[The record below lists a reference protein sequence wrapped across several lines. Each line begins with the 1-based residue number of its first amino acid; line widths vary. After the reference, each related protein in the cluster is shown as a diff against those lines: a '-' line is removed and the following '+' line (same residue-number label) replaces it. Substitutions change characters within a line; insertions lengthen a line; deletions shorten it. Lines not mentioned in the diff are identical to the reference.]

1 MNEIVTIARVGHR
14 GDGIADTP
22 AGPLY
27 VPYTLPGEVVSV
39 ERRGTRADLAA
50 IEQPSPARISP
61 ACRHFGTC
69 GGCLLQHWRGDDYAA
84 WKRDLVA
91 ATLAEAGLEV
101 AVDPLVPGRPGMRR
115 RLALTAVRA
124 GRGILLGFS
133 ERQAHRIVDIAEC
146 PIAMPALVAA
156 LPGLKTLAADLL
168 GRKDPLRLVV
178 TATAEGLDIAATGA
192 RKIDPRTH
200 GEIVGRLL
208 AGDYG
213 RAARLSVEGEV
224 VIAPRQPMVDVDG
237 VMVALPPGGFLQA
250 VAEAETAMAAR
261 VIEGIGGAR
270 RILDLFAGIGTF
282 SLRLARSGAV
292 HAVDGDAAA
301 IGALAEA
308 RRRAAD
314 RHPVAT
320 EVRDLFRRPFQ
331 GKELERFDAVVF
343 DPPFAGAKLQAEMLA
358 VSKVPTIVAVSCNPA
373 TLGRDLAILVAGG
386 YRVTRVTPI
395 DQFLWSPHVE
405 VVATLSRPR

>member
-1 MNEIVTIARVGHR
+1 MNEIVTIARIGHR
-14 GDGIADTP
+14 GDGIADTA

-27 VPYTLPGEVVSV
+27 VPYTLPGEIVAV
-39 ERRGTRADLAA
+39 ERRGARADLAA
-50 IEQPSPARISP
+50 IEQPSPARIAP

-84 WKRDLVA
+84 WKRDQVA

-101 AVDPLVPGRPGMRR
+101 PVDPLVPGRPGTRR
-115 RLALTAVRA
+115 RLSLTAVRA

-133 ERQAHRIVDIAEC
+133 ERQSHRIVDIAEC
-146 PIAMPALVAA
+146 PVAMPALVAA

-178 TATAEGLDIAATGA
+178 TATGEGLDIAASGA
-192 RKIDPRTH
+192 RKIDPRAH
-200 GEIVGRLL
+200 GEIVGRVL

-250 VAEAETAMAAR
+250 VAEAEAAMAAR
-261 VIEGIGGAR
+261 VIEGVAGAR
-270 RILDLFAGIGTF
+270 RVLDLFAGIGTF
-282 SLRLARSGAV
+282 SLRLARAGAV

-314 RHPVAT
+314 RHPVST

-358 VSKVPTIVAVSCNPA
+358 AGKVPTIVAVSCNPA
-373 TLGRDLAILVAGG
+373 TLARDLAILVAGG

-405 VVATLSRPR
+405 VVATLSR